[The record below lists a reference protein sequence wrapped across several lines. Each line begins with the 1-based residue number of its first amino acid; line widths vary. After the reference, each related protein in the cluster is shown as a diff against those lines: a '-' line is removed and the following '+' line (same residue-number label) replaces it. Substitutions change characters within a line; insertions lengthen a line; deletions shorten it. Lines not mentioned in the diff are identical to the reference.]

1 MLTNST
7 WRSHTAQFKS
17 QESTIR
23 LIRIGPCNQIIKL
36 DVFLLRKYTGWNK
49 SILKFTNSLLNCDEF
64 GISTVFPFL
73 DRSSRAFRRFS
84 LFTTFRGGVDAFVSM
99 DCSSS
104 KSSSIDDSRRFSIEN
119 FIPNDLSMH
128 VAAWPIT
135 LENRIRFTIKSR
147 SFWKKTQSTVFE
159 NHRKSL
165 IQDCERSEL
174 RLYFERTKVH

>member
-1 MLTNST
+1 MYSYYV
-7 WRSHTAQFKS
+7 S
-17 QESTIR
+17 
-23 LIRIGPCNQIIKL
+23 
-36 DVFLLRKYTGWNK
+36 TGWNK
-49 SILKFTNSLLNCDEF
+49 SISLFTNSLLNCDEF

-73 DRSSRAFRRFS
+73 DRRSRAFRRFS
-84 LFTTFRGGVDAFVSM
+84 LFTTFSGGVDAFVSM

-104 KSSSIDDSRRFSIEN
+104 KSSSIDDSRRFSMEN

-174 RLYFERTKVH
+174 RLYFERKKVNQKGQIW